1 MKYRLIDF
9 LLILAA
15 IFAMFLWVMTFA
27 GLMASGHYITGVYVG
42 LLGFAVFTTAIW
54 GIK

>member
-1 MKYRLIDF
+1 MHDRLITF

-15 IFAMFLWVMTFA
+15 TLAMFLWVMTFA
-27 GLMASGHYITGVYVG
+27 GLMASGHYITGVCVG

-54 GIK
+54 ATR